1 MQQCDQIGRFL
12 TAFVTNFHAQSAKIF
27 GDFMD
32 NLKDITFEL
41 KTESSLSIYPVLK
54 MCFLKKNLLKNCGKL
69 FHAMKLLQFKR
80 F

>member
-1 MQQCDQIGRFL
+1 
-12 TAFVTNFHAQSAKIF
+12 
-27 GDFMD
+27 MD

-41 KTESSLSIYPVLK
+41 KTESSLSKYPVLK